1 MSKKIKHISERKLL
15 ILSSLSEYTL
25 KSALIRISVSGFVG
39 ALLLTL
45 SALIINNKTISI
57 PLATY
62 IQVMVAF
69 AAIVESNMAF
79 DFYADRRY
87 PIPER
92 LHRRLLL
99 HTLITLLLSI
109 LCIGYFAHLHPFAN
123 FLEQQIVWLMIILG
137 LMFVVMFMLII
148 IGVKVINRWVAATQE
163 IEQLK
168 QAKLK
173 YDNRLLHE
181 QLNPHFLFNNL
192 SVLKSMISHEPEQA
206 VVFIEN
212 FTDIYRY
219 VLQKTPHDTVSL
231 AEECAFIKAYI
242 GLQQER
248 LGEGLQVQIDLPNNI
263 MQRELPPLSLQL
275 LVENAIKH
283 NIASRKT
290 PLNIDITSNDGDSIT
305 VSNNLNIKDI
315 PHSTHTGLENLR
327 LRYQSLSTQNIKIDN
342 NGRQFIV
349 TIPLL

>member
-1 MSKKIKHISERKLL
+1 M
-15 ILSSLSEYTL
+15 
-25 KSALIRISVSGFVG
+25 
-39 ALLLTL
+39 
-45 SALIINNKTISI
+45 
-57 PLATY
+57 
-62 IQVMVAF
+62 
-69 AAIVESNMAF
+69 
-79 DFYADRRY
+79 
-87 PIPER
+87 
-92 LHRRLLL
+92 
-99 HTLITLLLSI
+99 
-109 LCIGYFAHLHPFAN
+109 
-123 FLEQQIVWLMIILG
+123 
-137 LMFVVMFMLII
+137 
-148 IGVKVINRWVAATQE
+148 
-163 IEQLK
+163 
-168 QAKLK
+168 
-173 YDNRLLHE
+173 
-181 QLNPHFLFNNL
+181 
-192 SVLKSMISHEPEQA
+192 
-206 VVFIEN
+206 
-212 FTDIYRY
+212 
-219 VLQKTPHDTVSL
+219 LQKTPHDTVSL

>member
-79 DFYADRRY
+79 DFYADRHY

-212 FTDIYRY
+212 FTDITATCFKKH
-219 VLQKTPHDTVSL
+219 LTTPYH
-231 AEECAFIKAYI
+231 
-242 GLQQER
+242 
-248 LGEGLQVQIDLPNNI
+248 
-263 MQRELPPLSLQL
+263 
-275 LVENAIKH
+275 
-283 NIASRKT
+283 
-290 PLNIDITSNDGDSIT
+290 
-305 VSNNLNIKDI
+305 
-315 PHSTHTGLENLR
+315 
-327 LRYQSLSTQNIKIDN
+327 
-342 NGRQFIV
+342 
-349 TIPLL
+349 